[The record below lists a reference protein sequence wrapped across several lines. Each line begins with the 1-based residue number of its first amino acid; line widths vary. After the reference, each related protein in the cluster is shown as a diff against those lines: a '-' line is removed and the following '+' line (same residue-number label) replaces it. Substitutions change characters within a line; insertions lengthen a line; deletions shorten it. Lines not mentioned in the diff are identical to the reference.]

1 MCKLPLEIKLNQLFP
16 QLRQLLLLSLLQT
29 TPQPDQLRKYIDT
42 DKLVKSADDKINEF
56 FSSKKITSVV
66 QRPQKK
72 FVPPYSVI
80 GNLMKKSNL
89 EHLNKQASS
98 SLKTA
103 VKPKKVQVKGPS
115 TKSKSKKIQVKG
127 GKSKSSPQPSTSG
140 VAIKRGGPI
149 DLSTPEYSSDSD
161 ESIPD
166 KEKCCV
172 CKLFHPQETRGCEQ
186 LLFTKWAHCDNCPH
200 WVHLQYCT
208 KVRVVRL
215 GDTFICPHCSD
226 K

>member
-1 MCKLPLEIKLNQLFP
+1 MNFSVQK
-16 QLRQLLLLSLLQT
+16 RSLLLFKD
-29 TPQPDQLRKYIDT
+29 PK
-42 DKLVKSADDKINEF
+42 
-56 FSSKKITSVV
+56 
-66 QRPQKK
+66 KK

-127 GKSKSSPQPSTSG
+127 GKSKQRSPQPSTSG

-149 DLSTPEYSSDSD
+149 DLNTPEYSSDSD
-161 ESIPD
+161 
-166 KEKCCV
+166 
-172 CKLFHPQETRGCEQ
+172 
-186 LLFTKWAHCDNCPH
+186 
-200 WVHLQYCT
+200 
-208 KVRVVRL
+208 
-215 GDTFICPHCSD
+215 
-226 K
+226 